1 MSIGKGGT
9 YDDVHNH
16 WSVGCRPDVHI
27 LHGNNVAVARTVR
40 HLQQAHQMSAT
51 RILGVLLLIAG
62 VVLIIIGVVASR
74 SLADNLSS
82 IFTGRLTEHTMWYIF
97 GGIAS
102 AVVGFVL
109 AIGVIG
115 RGKT

>member
-1 MSIGKGGT
+1 
-9 YDDVHNH
+9 V
-16 WSVGCRPDVHI
+16 
-27 LHGNNVAVARTVR
+27 
-40 HLQQAHQMSAT
+40 
-51 RILGVLLLIAG
+51 AG

-82 IFTGRLTEHTMWYIF
+82 VFRGRLTDHTMWYIF

-109 AIGVIG
+109 AIGVVG
-115 RGKT
+115 RARQ

>member
-1 MSIGKGGT
+1 
-9 YDDVHNH
+9 
-16 WSVGCRPDVHI
+16 
-27 LHGNNVAVARTVR
+27 
-40 HLQQAHQMSAT
+40 MSAT
-51 RILGVLLLIAG
+51 RILGVLLLAVG

-82 IFTGRLTEHTMWYIF
+82 FFRGRLTDHTLWYIF

-115 RGKT
+115 RERT

>member
-1 MSIGKGGT
+1 MSIGKGAP
-9 YDDVHNH
+9 YDDVHYH
-16 WSVGCRPDVHI
+16 WSLGRRPDVHI
-27 LHGNNVAVARTVR
+27 LHGNDVAASRTVR
-40 HLQQAHQMSAT
+40 HLQQARQMSAP
-51 RILGVLLLIAG
+51 RILGVLLLAAG

-82 IFTGRLTEHTMWYIF
+82 FFTGRLTDHTLWYIF

-115 RGKT
+115 KERT